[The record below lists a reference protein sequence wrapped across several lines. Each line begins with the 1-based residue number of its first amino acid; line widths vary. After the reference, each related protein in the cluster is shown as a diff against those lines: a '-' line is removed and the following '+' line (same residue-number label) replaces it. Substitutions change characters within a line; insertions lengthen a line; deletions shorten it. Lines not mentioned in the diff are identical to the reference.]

1 MQNNKI
7 EQRSRWYFY
16 FAMIWLV
23 YRFWGNTLFSNLA
36 EPVLVYP
43 SIDNIF
49 WLFHWLNIPAF
60 ITQHQLIA
68 TVFDLLLFFLPI
80 LFIKGQNKWYA
91 VAYTMLIAT
100 YHIVFATY
108 SAHHFHSLMGLIII
122 SISFWTA
129 DKARHQRLWEGARY
143 YFLFVMASAA
153 LWKICRGSAFQ
164 PDQMVNILK
173 AQHAQYFAEH
183 GQTGLVSF
191 YQYLMQNTAV
201 AQGFYWLA
209 IVLELAFLVGFF
221 TKKWDK
227 LLLFFF
233 FAFIITN
240 YFVMGIFSFELSV
253 FGILLWL

>member
-7 EQRSRWYFY
+7 EQRSRWFFY

-68 TVFDLLLFFLPI
+68 TVFDLLLFFFPI
-80 LFIKGQNKWYA
+80 LFIKAPNKWFA
-91 VAYTMLIAT
+91 IAYTILIT
-100 YHIVFATY
+100 VYNIVFATY

-122 SISFWTA
+122 STTFWTA
-129 DKARHQRLWEGARY
+129 DEARHQRLWEAARY

-183 GQTGLVSF
+183 GSTGLGAF
-191 YQYLMQNTAV
+191 YHYLIQNTAI
-201 AQGFYWLA
+201 AQGIYWLA

-221 TKKWDK
+221 TKKFDK
-227 LLLFFF
+227 LLLLFFF
-233 FAFIITN
+233 AFITTN